1 MDQMELVESLR
12 EKTGCSYSEAKAALD
27 ETDGDLLEALC
38 WLENHGKAQMTGASC
53 STEDRQPPEPEED
66 PAQERKWADGPF
78 VRGCRSLWQGLAE
91 VFRWGNRSLLI
102 MKGKKGQ
109 QELAVPL
116 TILVLLLIVAFWLT
130 LALIVLAMF
139 CGCRFSLEGP
149 AANDNLNDAMDR
161 ATDFAETIKDRAFSK
176 DDGGKEE

>member
-1 MDQMELVESLR
+1 
-12 EKTGCSYSEAKAALD
+12 
-27 ETDGDLLEALC
+27 
-38 WLENHGKAQMTGASC
+38 
-53 STEDRQPPEPEED
+53 
-66 PAQERKWADGPF
+66 
-78 VRGCRSLWQGLAE
+78 
-91 VFRWGNRSLLI
+91 

-109 QELAVPL
+109 RELAVPL